1 MDEILINTSTVGN
14 QEQPAIA
21 AFRGTQFVAVWED
34 REDGNIKGQMLSPG
48 GNKTSGEFVVNFPGP
63 PATRRR
69 MPAIAETMSGFV
81 VAWTEQA
88 PGQGPQLKL
97 RTFAEDTLS
106 GPEIQVSSAEVEAL
120 VRPAMAPL
128 KDGGF
133 VVVWA
138 DKRADERIRAQRF
151 GLDGEKVGSEFRANT
166 LAGLHQNPMAAC
178 LTNGNIVIGWRAR
191 LPGPL
196 LVHLQVLDANGPV
209 GGEQTTA
216 LDITQAAMAPLDS
229 GRFVIAH
236 VRNALDGEPG
246 FETSVAQ
253 ASVFEA
259 GGAFSGTRFPAT
271 NGRIQ
276 TEWPTVVPLSGGRFV
291 MAWTQVNIDAVAAG
305 SHVMARLFSQ
315 TGGAI
320 GNPVQVDT
328 SIGRRERFSLR
339 AAATAGPD
347 GETFFAAWADNG
359 QGGGDTS
366 VRAVRGRPLPIPP
379 AGGF

>member
-1 MDEILINTSTVGN
+1 MDEILINTSTVGS

-21 AFRGTQFVAVWED
+21 GFQGTQFVAVWED
-34 REDGNIKGQMLSPG
+34 REDGNIKGQMLSTG

-63 PATRRR
+63 PMTRRR
-69 MPAIAETMSGFV
+69 MPAVIETIFGFV

-88 PGQGPQLKL
+88 PGGGPQLKL
-97 RTFAEDTLS
+97 RTFDQDTLS
-106 GPEIQVSSAEVEAL
+106 GPEIQVSSAEVEAM
-120 VRPAMAPL
+120 VRPGMARL
-128 KDGGF
+128 NDGGF

-151 GLDGEKVGSEFRANT
+151 GSDGERAGPEFRANT
-166 LAGLHQNPMAAC
+166 LAGLHQNPMVAC
-178 LTNGNIVIGWRAR
+178 LTNGNVVIGWRAR

-196 LVHLQVLDANGPV
+196 LVHLQIFDANGPV

-216 LDITQAAMAPLDS
+216 LEITQAVMAPLDS
-229 GRFVIAH
+229 GRFVIVH

-259 GGAFSGTRFPAT
+259 SGAFSGTRFPAT
-271 NGRIQ
+271 AGRIQ

-291 MAWTQVNIDAVAAG
+291 VAWTQVNIDAVEAG

-315 TGGAI
+315 TRGAI
-320 GNPVQVDT
+320 GNAVQVDT
-328 SIGRRERFSLR
+328 STGRRERFSLR

-347 GETFFAAWADNG
+347 GETLFATWADNG
-359 QGGGDTS
+359 QGTDDSS
-366 VRAVRGRPLPIPP
+366 VRAVRGRPLPIPS
-379 AGGF
+379 GGF

>member
-1 MDEILINTSTVGN
+1 
-14 QEQPAIA
+14 
-21 AFRGTQFVAVWED
+21 
-34 REDGNIKGQMLSPG
+34 
-48 GNKTSGEFVVNFPGP
+48 
-63 PATRRR
+63 
-69 MPAIAETMSGFV
+69 MPAIVETIFGFV

-88 PGQGPQLKL
+88 PGGSPQLKL
-97 RTFAEDTLS
+97 RTFDQDTLS
-106 GPEIQVSSAEVEAL
+106 GPESQVSSAEVEAL

-128 KDGGF
+128 PDGGF
-133 VVVWA
+133 VLVWA

-151 GLDGEKVGSEFRANT
+151 GVDGEKVGPEFRANT

-196 LVHLQVLDANGPV
+196 LAHLQIFNADGPV

-229 GRFVIAH
+229 GRFVIVH

-259 GGAFSGTRFPAT
+259 SGAFSGTSFPAT
-271 NGRIQ
+271 AGRIQ
-276 TEWPTVVPLSGGRFV
+276 TEWPTVAPLSGGRFV
-291 MAWTQVNIDAVAAG
+291 MAWTQVNIDAVEAG

-320 GNPVQVDT
+320 GNAVQVDT
-328 SIGRRERFSLR
+328 STGRRERFSLR
-339 AAATAGPD
+339 AATTAGPD
-347 GETFFAAWADNG
+347 GETLFATWADIG
-359 QGGGDTS
+359 QGVVDDPS
-366 VRAVRGRPLPIPP
+366 VRAVRGRPLPIP

>member
-1 MDEILINTSTVGN
+1 MDEILINTSTAGN
-14 QEQPAIA
+14 QEQPAVA
-21 AFRGTQFVAVWED
+21 GFRGTQFVAVWED

-48 GNKTSGEFVVNFPGP
+48 GNKTSGEFVVNFPGL

-69 MPAIAETMSGFV
+69 MPAIVETMSGFV

-106 GPEIQVSSAEVEAL
+106 GPELQVSSAEVEAL

-128 KDGGF
+128 NDGGF

-151 GLDGEKVGSEFRANT
+151 GLDGEKVGSELRANT
-166 LAGLHQNPMAAC
+166 LAGLHQNPMVAC
-178 LTNGNIVIGWRAR
+178 LTNGNIVFGWRAR

-196 LVHLQVLDANGPV
+196 LVHLQVLDANGAV

-229 GRFVIAH
+229 GRFVITD
-236 VRNALDGEPG
+236 VRNAGDGETG
-246 FETSVAQ
+246 FETTVPA
-253 ASVFEA
+253 ASLFEA
-259 GGAFSGTRFPAT
+259 SGASAGIRFKATAGRVLSSWPA
-271 NGRIQ
+271 I
-276 TEWPTVVPLSGGRFV
+276 VPLSGGRFV
-291 MAWTQVNIDAVAAG
+291 LAWTELNVDAPAAG
-305 SHVMARLFSQ
+305 TNVMARLFSAQ
-315 TGGAI
+315 GAI
-320 GNPVQVDT
+320 GKAVRVNT
-328 SIGRRERFSLR
+328 STGNERFSLSI
-339 AAATAGPD
+339 AATSAPD
-347 GETFFAAWADNG
+347 GETLFAVWNDDNP
-359 QGGGDTS
+359 GGGDTS
-366 VRAVRGRPLPIPP
+366 GRAVRGRPLPIP